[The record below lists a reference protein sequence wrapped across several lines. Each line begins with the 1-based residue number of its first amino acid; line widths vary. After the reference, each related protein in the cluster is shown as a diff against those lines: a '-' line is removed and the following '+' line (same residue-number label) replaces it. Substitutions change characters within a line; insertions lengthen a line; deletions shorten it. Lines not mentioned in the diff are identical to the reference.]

1 MAQKHV
7 LLVDDSKFVRTTFSR
22 ILSDTFEVIEAADG
36 DAGWEAIEG
45 DPSIVLVFCDFD
57 MPKLDGFG
65 LLARVRGSKD
75 ARIRK
80 LPFIIITGHEGESI
94 RRRARDSGAND
105 FISKSAD
112 APEVISRI
120 EKQLRAVAAS
130 PEPKESRP
138 APAQTA
144 KRDRTPGP
152 LTLPSLIAEGRK
164 LHSIARRD
172 GGQLFALSFL
182 IDTHAGAAAQAGKE
196 ISDALL
202 DRIAKLATEMLT
214 RDSLLARTADREFTV
229 VSAGAGQTQVLSF
242 ARLLREQL
250 EKANEQIRVHC
261 GISSVGADPAGS
273 IEDLM
278 KLARER
284 LRKAAG
290 GPTEARATAP
300 STLPVDVDRALQVL
314 ERVSPDRLGEASN
327 EILRRLLPFL
337 QEAFKRMQVDFPV
350 DKVAQALKGR
360 KP

>member
-1 MAQKHV
+1 MPAKHV

-36 DAGWEAIEG
+36 DAGWEAIQS

-75 ARIRK
+75 ARVRK

-120 EKQLRAVAAS
+120 EKQLRVVAAS
-130 PEPKESRP
+130 PEPKESKP
-138 APAQTA
+138 APAQSVT
-144 KRDRTPGP
+144 RGRTPGP
-152 LTLPSLIAEGRK
+152 LTLPSLVEEGRR
-164 LHSIARRD
+164 LYSIARRD
-172 GGQLFALSFL
+172 GGQLWAMSFL
-182 IDTHAGAAAQAGKE
+182 LDAAPGAAAQAGKT
-196 ISDALL
+196 ITDPLL

-214 RDSLLARTADREFTV
+214 KESLLARAGDREFTV
-229 VSAGAGQTQVLSF
+229 ISGGAGATQALSF
-242 ARLLREQL
+242 ARHLREQL
-250 EKANEQIRVHC
+250 EKANEQIRVHF
-261 GISSVGADPAGS
+261 GISSVGADPASS

-278 KLARER
+278 KLARDR
-284 LRKAAG
+284 LRKTAG
-290 GPTEARATAP
+290 GPPGVPVATPPA
-300 STLPVDVDRALQVL
+300 LPIEVDRALQVL

-337 QEAFKRMQVDFPV
+337 QGAFKRMQVDFPV
-350 DKVAQALKGR
+350 DKVAQTLKGR